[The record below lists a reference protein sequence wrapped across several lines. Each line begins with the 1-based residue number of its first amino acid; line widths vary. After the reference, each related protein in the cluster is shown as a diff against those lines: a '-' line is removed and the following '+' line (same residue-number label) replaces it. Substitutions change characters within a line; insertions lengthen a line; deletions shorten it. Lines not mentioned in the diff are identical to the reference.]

1 MSTSQLGSVAQP
13 APGRLGVLHG
23 NRAVVSRRAFLGAC
37 VAAGGSAA
45 AGAAGATAAAAGATA
60 AANDPF
66 PWRQYGDRLR
76 GRFRDPRRHFIFEYY
91 PWYSADP
98 FWHWTQWDRRPPV
111 DLAANTMPL
120 LGAYDS
126 RSRAV
131 VEQHARWIAEAGV
144 GVINLS
150 WWGRDSFEDRAVP
163 LIMDVMADHDI
174 HVTFHLE
181 PYSRDRAANFPDDV
195 QYLLDRYGARRGW
208 DCFFLDERADGTQG
222 PVFKLFA
229 TTLPERTRNCH
240 GVWRQVTSYVPDGEW
255 RRQVD
260 RLRASV
266 ASDFP
271 HLTLLSNTSD
281 TARAAA
287 AGFDGIAIYS
297 PRLSLARWLDHALR
311 ASRAGLLFCFPI
323 NPGWDE
329 IERRRVGP
337 ESCYRPRSFLPA
349 TGNLV
354 WSQADDRE
362 RARELAE
369 RRSQTTLQMN
379 LILQTHPWLGNV
391 DRGFFLA
398 YITSFNE
405 WHEGTQYEPMRDYA
419 DLTQPEREVGYH
431 NPADGRYRLRRLTEL
446 LGRL

>member
-1 MSTSQLGSVAQP
+1 MVT
-13 APGRLGVLHG
+13 
-23 NRAVVSRRAFLGAC
+23 RRAFLTAC
-37 VAAGGSAA
+37 AAAGGSAV
-45 AGAAGATAAAAGATA
+45 AGAAGAASAPD
-60 AANDPF
+60 DPF
-66 PWRQYGDRLR
+66 PWRRFGDRLR
-76 GRFRDPRRHFIFEYY
+76 ARFRDPRRHFIFEYY

-98 FWHWTQWDRRPPV
+98 FWHWTQWDRQPPI

-131 VEQHARWIAEAGV
+131 VEQHARWITEAGV

-174 HVTFHLE
+174 RVTFHLE
-181 PYSRDRAANFPDDV
+181 PYSRDRAARFPEDV

-229 TTLPERTRNCH
+229 TTLPERRQDCH
-240 GVWRQVTSYVPDGEW
+240 GVWHEVASYVPDGEW

-260 RLRASV
+260 RLRAEV
-266 ASDFP
+266 GADFP
-271 HLTLLSNTSD
+271 HLTLLSNTWN

-287 AGFDGIAIYS
+287 AGFDGIASYS
-297 PRLSLARWLDHALR
+297 PRESPARWLDRALR

-329 IERRRVGP
+329 IERRVVAPG
-337 ESCYRPRSFLPA
+337 SCYRPRSFVPA
-349 TGNLV
+349 TDDLV
-354 WSQADDRE
+354 WSQAVDRE
-362 RARELAE
+362 RARVLAE
-369 RRSQTTLQMN
+369 GQSQTTLQLN
-379 LILQTHPWLGNV
+379 LILQTHPWFGNA
-391 DRGFFLA
+391 DRGFFLT

-405 WHEGTQYEPMRDYA
+405 WHEGTQYEPMKDYA
-419 DLTQPEREVGYH
+419 DLAPAERAVGYH
-431 NPADGRYRLRRLTEL
+431 NPADGGYRLRQLADL